1 MEYSALLDLEQLIPF
16 QEFREEY
23 PMRILITGATGTV
36 GRNVVE
42 QLIAFDPTAEVR
54 ALTRNPDAD
63 LPEGV
68 EIAVGDLA
76 APETLAEAFKDV
88 DAVHFINFAG
98 EQYGALPD
106 PAAVVALAEQAGVR
120 RATVLGGVA
129 AGPLEQRL
137 AASAIETTY
146 LRPVEFMSNALM
158 WWAAPIKAESRIREP
173 FGDRL
178 SAMVHPA
185 DIGAVAA
192 RVLLDGGQDEQTLVI
207 TGPDVL
213 TMQDKVRILG
223 EAVGREVEYVELTVD
238 EARDKWRG
246 EGMHDGL
253 IAFLIEAL
261 GNTPV
266 EGRTVADTV
275 ERLVGRPA
283 LGFEQWAKENADAFK

>member
-1 MEYSALLDLEQLIPF
+1 
-16 QEFREEY
+16 
-23 PMRILITGATGTV
+23 MRILITGATGTV

-42 QLIAFDPTAEVR
+42 QITAFDPTAEVR
-54 ALTRNPDAD
+54 ALTRNPEAD

-76 APETLAEAFKDV
+76 APETLTEAFKDV

-98 EQYGALPD
+98 EQYGAIPD
-106 PAAVVALAEQAGVR
+106 PAAIVALAAEAGVR
-120 RATVLGGVA
+120 RATVLGGIA
-129 AGPLEQRL
+129 TGPLEQAL
-137 AASAIETTY
+137 SASPIETTY
-146 LRPVEFMSNALM
+146 LHPVEFMSNALM
-158 WWAAPIKAESRIREP
+158 WWSAPIKAESRIREP

-207 TGPDVL
+207 TGPEVL
-213 TMQDKVRILG
+213 TMHDKVRLIG
-223 EAVGREVEYVELTVD
+223 EAVGREIEFVELTVE
-238 EARDKWRG
+238 EAREKWTS
-246 EGMHDGL
+246 EGMHEGL

-261 GNTPV
+261 GNTPP

-275 ERLVGRPA
+275 ERITGRPA
-283 LGFEQWAKENADAFK
+283 RTFAQWATENAEAFK

>member
-1 MEYSALLDLEQLIPF
+1 
-16 QEFREEY
+16 
-23 PMRILITGATGTV
+23 MRILVTGATGNV

-42 QLIAFDPTAEVR
+42 QITALDPAIQIR
-54 ALTRNPDAD
+54 ALTRNPEAA

-76 APETLAEAFKDV
+76 SLDTVADAFKDV

-98 EQYGALPD
+98 EGYGALPD
-106 PAAVVALAEQAGVR
+106 PAGLIALAEQAGVR

-129 AGPLEQRL
+129 TGPLEQAL
-137 AASAIETTY
+137 EASAIEATY
-146 LRPVEFMSNALM
+146 LSPVEFMSNAAM
-158 WWAAPIKAESRIREP
+158 WWSEVIKAGEAIREP

-192 RVLLDGGQDEQTLVI
+192 KVLVDGGYDGESLVI
-207 TGPDVL
+207 TGPEVL
-213 TMQDKVRILG
+213 TMQDKVRVLG
-223 EAVGREVEYVELTVD
+223 EAVGREIEFVELTV
-238 EARDKWRG
+238 EAAHAKWRS
-246 EGMHDGL
+246 EGMPEGV
-253 IAFLIEAL
+253 IAFLTEAL

-275 ERLVGRPA
+275 ERVVGRPPLPFTA
-283 LGFEQWAKENADAFK
+283 WAAANADAFR